1 MLLGS
6 HLEVQSHMNAI
17 PIVIAVIDILVC
29 IGLVVLVIF
38 QEGNAKGLGI
48 IGGGA
53 DTFFGKSKGRS
64 IDKILKKLTT
74 VGAGVFAVLT
84 VLLYLMTGRGG

>member
-1 MLLGS
+1 
-6 HLEVQSHMNAI
+6 MNVFHI
-17 PIVIAVIDILVC
+17 ILAVVDILVC

-38 QEGNAKGLGI
+38 QEGNAKGLGV

-64 IDKILKKLTT
+64 MDRILKKLTT
-74 VGAGVFAVLT
+74 VTAVIFGCLT
-84 VLLYLMTGRGG
+84 ILLYLLTGRGV

>member
-1 MLLGS
+1 
-6 HLEVQSHMNAI
+6 MNAFHI
-17 PIVIAVIDILVC
+17 IIAVIDILVC

-64 IDKILKKLTT
+64 IDRVLKKLTT
-74 VGAGVFAVLT
+74 VAAVVFAALT
-84 VLLYLMTGRGG
+84 ILLYLLTGRGV